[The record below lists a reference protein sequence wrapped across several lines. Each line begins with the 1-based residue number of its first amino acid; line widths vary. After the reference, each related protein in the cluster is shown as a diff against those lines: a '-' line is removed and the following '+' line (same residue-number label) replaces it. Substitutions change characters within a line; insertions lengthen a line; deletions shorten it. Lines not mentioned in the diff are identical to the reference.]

1 MLNVGTSKTIG
12 KGIAWAKEQLKW
24 LCPLPLPS
32 LVFKGL
38 SAQKRSVKKLGVSRL
53 VWLVLIGSALMIVAT
68 GLVLVR
74 LADIIADETQIGRV
88 WIGSTLLAW
97 DIVYWRGS
105 GHLLWRCEI
114 MTEGA

>member
-1 MLNVGTSKTIG
+1 
-12 KGIAWAKEQLKW
+12 
-24 LCPLPLPS
+24 
-32 LVFKGL
+32 
-38 SAQKRSVKKLGVSRL
+38 
-53 VWLVLIGSALMIVAT
+53 MIVAT

>member
-1 MLNVGTSKTIG
+1 
-12 KGIAWAKEQLKW
+12 
-24 LCPLPLPS
+24 
-32 LVFKGL
+32 
-38 SAQKRSVKKLGVSRL
+38 L